1 MTYGS
6 PCREARPERE
16 WGFPSG
22 LGPGECGVGDLM
34 ELVSQLV
41 GSMGGG
47 GDLLTWRPGISW
59 TRSSVRPPP
68 ASLALASRDG
78 VASFRTAQHVSLCAE
93 PERYSGPGNGESTA
107 PRVPHP
113 LRPRDKEKAV
123 GRVYEY
129 NYSRERSAE
138 TKAPGRPVVCRAP
151 ASARWR
157 RGGVRSKRAV
167 RSPFSFQPGGPAT
180 DPVATFDRSSLPPL
194 TTRETR
200 ERKSR

>member
-1 MTYGS
+1 VDTVLGTPAPGVSLSHS
-6 PCREARPERE
+6 PR
-16 WGFPSG
+16 
-22 LGPGECGVGDLM
+22 VM
-34 ELVSQLV
+34 VSLRFVQH
-41 GSMGGG
+41 S
-47 GDLLTWRPGISW
+47 TAASW
-59 TRSSVRPPP
+59 TCY
-68 ASLALASRDG
+68 
-78 VASFRTAQHVSLCAE
+78 VSLCAE

-167 RSPFSFQPGGPAT
+167 RCGLLFLSNPVGPRRT
-180 DPVATFDRSSLPPL
+180 RSQRL
-194 TTRETR
+194 TGRR
-200 ERKSR
+200 YRR